1 MRNLINDRSVI
12 KFRSNLRCKTD
23 SSEVVEQVYCRW
35 YNWWWFAWNVM
46 KQNWTT
52 VNLAVRAGETSRLL
66 QTRDGVYESCDGG
79 SNSEI
84 LFWDK
89 IVRYCN
95 ASFVASFSRGYTG
108 SSLMQGE
115 ELMPSNSTYVR
126 FLTVISDTD
135 HANVNLQF
143 CLVSL
148 PFHAVTHWYGFNL
161 KN

>member
-1 MRNLINDRSVI
+1 M
-12 KFRSNLRCKTD
+12 
-23 SSEVVEQVYCRW
+23 
-35 YNWWWFAWNVM
+35 
-46 KQNWTT
+46 
-52 VNLAVRAGETSRLL
+52 NLAVRAGETSRLL

-108 SSLMQGE
+108 SSLMQGK

-135 HANVNLQF
+135 HANVKFAVLF
-143 CLVSL
+143 GFASL
-148 PFHAVTHWYGFNL
+148 SCCDPLIWFQP
-161 KN
+161 